1 MSLHVR
7 MTSRFKQDMQRLRQQ
22 GKTLDLLFAVIDKLR
37 QGENLDRVYR
47 DHSLRGNLSGLRE
60 CHVQPDWLLLYYV
73 EADVMVLTLTRTGSH
88 SDLLRK

>member
-1 MSLHVR
+1 
-7 MTSRFKQDMQRLRQQ
+7 MQRLRQQ

-37 QGENLDRVYR
+37 QGEKLDRVYR